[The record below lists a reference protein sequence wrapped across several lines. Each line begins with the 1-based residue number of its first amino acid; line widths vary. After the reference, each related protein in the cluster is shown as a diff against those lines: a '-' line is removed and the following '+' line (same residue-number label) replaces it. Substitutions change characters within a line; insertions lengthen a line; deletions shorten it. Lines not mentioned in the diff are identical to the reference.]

1 MSKLEKVIFY
11 LFALLFFLV
20 PLAMWVHTS
29 EVFEFNKIVVV
40 YFLAT
45 SILTFW
51 VIRMI
56 LERKII
62 FRRTILDIPLLLFL
76 GSQFLSTIFSIDV
89 PTSIFGYYSRF
100 NGGLISLV
108 SYSILYW
115 AYVSNI
121 KNEDSKKHLIIL
133 IATSLITAGL
143 AIGEHFGIFLT
154 CGLVGSV
161 TANCWQQDVQTR
173 VFSTFGQPN
182 WLATW
187 ITAISP
193 ITWFFATRENI
204 KSQRFWVWTIISII
218 FYATLL
224 FTRSRSGI
232 AGYTVAFFIFYLYS
246 FLKEK
251 PKFLVSFKK
260 IVITGVLFLIP
271 TLIFGTPWTP
281 RVDEI
286 ISHKITSTNESVTGP
301 ALETGGTES
310 GTIRK
315 IVWQGAIQVFL
326 HYPILGSGVETF
338 AYSYYQYRPVAHN
351 LVSEWDFIYNKAHNE
366 YLNFMATTGAFGI
379 LTYLIFIGFSIY
391 LMLKTKNIF
400 TVALTAGYSSI
411 LISNFFGFSVV
422 PVEIEFFLFPAFA
435 VAASNLETKT
445 KDREISFAQKAV
457 ILIVIAIGLYAI
469 VLITNYWYA
478 DTLYS
483 KGKSYNS
490 LGKPGPAIPLL
501 ARAIELEPYQA
512 IYQNEIS
519 VSYTLAAQDAYNQK
533 DSAKVQENVNN
544 ALSYSQKA
552 INLSPANLNIRRS
565 RFGIFLR
572 LSSIDPRFLI
582 FARDTLTTA
591 ITFAPTDAKL
601 YYNLG
606 LTEVRTGQ
614 TDEAAK
620 TFEKTIELKANYK
633 EARLAYAILLIDKKE
648 YQKARDQLTYILTKI
663 DPNDTLTKQTLQ
675 EIK

>member
-1 MSKLEKVIFY
+1 
-11 LFALLFFLV
+11 
-20 PLAMWVHTS
+20 
-29 EVFEFNKIVVV
+29 
-40 YFLAT
+40 
-45 SILTFW
+45 
-51 VIRMI
+51 
-56 LERKII
+56 
-62 FRRTILDIPLLLFL
+62 
-76 GSQFLSTIFSIDV
+76 
-89 PTSIFGYYSRF
+89 
-100 NGGLISLV
+100 
-108 SYSILYW
+108 
-115 AYVSNI
+115 
-121 KNEDSKKHLIIL
+121 
-133 IATSLITAGL
+133 
-143 AIGEHFGIFLT
+143 
-154 CGLVGSV
+154 
-161 TANCWQQDVQTR
+161 
-173 VFSTFGQPN
+173 
-182 WLATW
+182 
-187 ITAISP
+187 
-193 ITWFFATRENI
+193 
-204 KSQRFWVWTIISII
+204 
-218 FYATLL
+218 
-224 FTRSRSGI
+224 
-232 AGYTVAFFIFYLYS
+232 
-246 FLKEK
+246 
-251 PKFLVSFKK
+251 
-260 IVITGVLFLIP
+260 
-271 TLIFGTPWTP
+271 
-281 RVDEI
+281 
-286 ISHKITSTNESVTGP
+286 
-301 ALETGGTES
+301 
-310 GTIRK
+310 
-315 IVWQGAIQVFL
+315 
-326 HYPILGSGVETF
+326 
-338 AYSYYQYRPVAHN
+338 
-351 LVSEWDFIYNKAHNE
+351 
-366 YLNFMATTGAFGI
+366 
-379 LTYLIFIGFSIY
+379 
-391 LMLKTKNIF
+391 MLKTKNIF